1 MSESS
6 QQLATEFVRRS
17 RYGVLSTHSAAVPGY
32 PFGSI
37 TPYVVTDRGDLAI
50 LISTIAQHTAN
61 IQADSRVSLTI
72 FDPAD
77 AADPQAG
84 PRLTW
89 LADAVATPNEE
100 LPRVTDRY
108 LRHFPAA
115 RSYDL
120 THDFSYYSLQP
131 VRVRL
136 IGGFGSIHWIEPGEM
151 DLSNPLADAEEG
163 VLDHMNADHADALA
177 LIIRA
182 AGGPACQGVT
192 MTGIDPA
199 GMDLLLDDTPWRV
212 AFPSPIADATD
223 ARKTLVALTHEARQ
237 RCAA

>member
-1 MSESS
+1 M
-6 QQLATEFVRRS
+6 
-17 RYGVLSTHSAAVPGY
+17 AVPGY

-37 TPYVVTDRGDLAI
+37 TPYVVTDSGDLAI

-61 IQADSRVSLTI
+61 IQADARVSLTI

-89 LADAVATPNEE
+89 LADAIPTPDAE
-100 LPRVTDRY
+100 LERVTDRY

-115 RSYDL
+115 RGYDL
-120 THDFSYYSLQP
+120 THDFRYYSLRP

-136 IGGFGSIHWIEPGEM
+136 IGGFGSIHWIEPGEL
-151 DLSNPLADAEEG
+151 DLGNPLADVEDG
-163 VLDHMNADHADALA
+163 ILDHLNADHADALA
-177 LIIRA
+177 LIVRA
-182 AGGPACQGVT
+182 ADGPACQRVA
-192 MTGIDPA
+192 MAGIDPT

-212 AFPSPIADATD
+212 AFPSPIADPTD
-223 ARKTLVALTHEARQ
+223 ARKTLVALTHEARE